1 MVRWPNRIAPGRSS
15 TLVSLA
21 DILPT
26 FVALAKGTVPRDL
39 DGQNILS
46 VWEGRSQEGH
56 DFVYGV
62 GESQGIQDRSL
73 FPQRSISDGRYNYIY
88 NFNSMERL
96 KRDQK
101 AGLRLTISGRVMHG
115 DLLIGPRRSYMTWR
129 AIRMSLPT

>member
-1 MVRWPNRIAPGRSS
+1 MVRWPIVLPGRSS

-26 FVALAKGTVPRDL
+26 FVAAKTVPRDL

-62 GESQGIQDRSL
+62 GESQFRIVR
-73 FPQRSISDGRYNYIY
+73 FPQRSISDG
-88 NFNSMERL
+88 
-96 KRDQK
+96 
-101 AGLRLTISGRVMHG
+101 ATITFII
-115 DLLIGPRRSYMTWR
+115 LIR
-129 AIRMSLPT
+129 